1 MCEAIDCGDE
11 FRGADRAGRGWE
23 CQVRQPARSHQR
35 HADGGSVDARTSF
48 SPLDVE
54 AMGPTVFVGTSMAR
68 CVWPRFHQ
76 PLLESML
83 KQVSVLSK
91 SRCPPASI
99 RRFKRAR
106 ALVRSIPISR
116 YT

>member
-1 MCEAIDCGDE
+1 MCEAIDCGDSFGALTAQGVAGNVKFVNQHGAIKGTQMAGQWTRALR
-11 FRGADRAGRGWE
+11 FRPWMLRQWGRRG
-23 CQVRQPARSHQR
+23 CR
-35 HADGGSVDARTSF
+35 
-48 SPLDVE
+48 
-54 AMGPTVFVGTSMAR
+54 TSMAR

-106 ALVRSIPISR
+106 AW
-116 YT
+116 